1 MSGGRRAFASTLLF
15 LSGLTGLV
23 YELAW
28 SKRLANVLGNS
39 GQAHAVVLATFMG
52 GLALGAFVFGRAADR
67 ARRPLALYGV
77 LELGVGLYALV
88 FPWLLSGLE
97 QVYVALAPSLGGSVK
112 VSARLLLASAAL
124 LPPTLLMGGSVP
136 AMTKHLTRAL
146 GGAQRE
152 LSLVYAVNS
161 LGAAFGCLLAGLVLV
176 PARGLL
182 ITERSAAG
190 LNVLLAV
197 AALVLGRRSGAGA
210 EDPPRSEGADLAPAQ
225 YGPRAVQIALVG
237 TALAGFTSMLYET
250 TWIRLLSIVI
260 GGTSYAFTLI
270 LTAFIIG
277 IALGS
282 FWLSRRADDDALL
295 TFGRMQLALAAA
307 VCVALPTY
315 ERLPYVFIQLNHAL
329 EHAPTAWPLYQFLT
343 FFFCGAVLVLPAFFL
358 GAGFP
363 AAARVALSSIE
374 RVGGEL
380 GRVYVWNT
388 AGTVS
393 GSLLGGLLLLPWLG
407 LEGNFVVGLVLN
419 VSAAGLALLFG
430 GRPVGRATKLIV
442 AATAV
447 LVIVFAVANR
457 GWSHTVV
464 SAGRY
469 SEWKQSFPS
478 YAAFK
483 AEVDARSQLVF
494 YEDDVFASV
503 MVGTQPEDR
512 RFLRINGKVDG
523 SNGDDADTQ
532 VLAAHLGVLFH
543 ERPVKRVLVV
553 GIGAGITLGSLLA
566 HPIEHLDVVEI
577 SPAVIQAAKLFA
589 EDNRR
594 ALDDPRCHVHVED
607 ARTFLALAQE
617 PYDLI
622 VSVPSNPWVSGVAGL
637 FSTDF
642 FEIAKTKLA
651 PGGRIV
657 QWIHTYAS
665 NLPTVQLV
673 IRTLRHSF
681 PHGTTWVGPDDL
693 VLVASLTPQQFDV
706 ESVAAKLERPEVR
719 DDLARV
725 RVHELTTLLARQV
738 HSDRGQLEVAGEGPV
753 NTDDHNRL
761 EYGSPVGY
769 FVSER
774 VSVPDERTGPS
785 QGSALWLH
793 DYVKTHPLTAAQAKD
808 IYGSLAWVHAP
819 KDALKRAA
827 AEHWLSLS
835 PDDVEARVAVAE
847 CALAQGNAGRAQDVL
862 APAIS
867 QGHREPATV
876 AAWLDAQRN
885 RVRREAAPWNVVD
898 VASTVELGRQVAA
911 EHPRHEA
918 LQEALRSL
926 EASL

>member
-1 MSGGRRAFASTLLF
+1 MSGGRRAVASTLLF

-67 ARRPLALYGV
+67 ARRPLALYGA
-77 LELGVGLYALV
+77 LELGVGVYAV
-88 FPWLLSGLE
+88 CFPWFLGALE
-97 QVYVALAPSLGGSVK
+97 RVYLELAPSLSGAIK
-112 VSARLLLASAAL
+112 VGARLLLASAAL

-146 GGAQRE
+146 GAARRE

-161 LGAAFGCLLAGLVLV
+161 LGAAFGCLLAGMLLV

-182 ITERSAAG
+182 VTERSAAA
-190 LNVLLAV
+190 LNVVLAL
-197 AALVLGRRSGAGA
+197 AALLLGARAPESAEVDGAA
-210 EDPPRSEGADLAPAQ
+210 DAAAPPTQFP
-225 YGPRAVQIALVG
+225 PRAVQIALVG

-282 FWLSRRADDDALL
+282 FWLSRREDRDALV
-295 TFGRMQLALAAA
+295 TFGHMQLGLAVA

-315 ERLPYVFIQLNHAL
+315 ERLPYVFIQLNGAL
-329 EHAPTAWPLYQFLT
+329 EHGAQAWPLYQFLT
-343 FFFCGAVLVLPAFFL
+343 FFFCGAVLVVPAFFL
-358 GAGFP
+358 GASFP
-363 AAARVALSSIE
+363 AAARVALSSVE

-388 AGTVS
+388 VGTVA
-393 GSLLGGLLLLPWLG
+393 GSLLGGLVLLPWLG
-407 LEGNFVVGLVLN
+407 LEGNFVVGLVMN
-419 VSAAGLALLFG
+419 VLAAGLALLAG
-430 GRPVGRATKLIV
+430 GRAVGRATRVAVPVV
-442 AATAV
+442 AALV
-447 LVIVFAVANR
+447 LLFAVANR
-457 GWSHTVV
+457 GWSQTVV

-469 SEWKQSFPS
+469 REWKQSFDS
-478 YAAFK
+478 YASFK
-483 AEVDARSQLVF
+483 AEVQARSRLVF

-503 MVGTQPEDR
+503 MVGTQGER
-512 RFLRINGKVDG
+512 SRFLRINGKVDG
-523 SNGDDADTQ
+523 SNGEDTDTQ
-532 VLAAHLGVLFH
+532 VLAAHLGVLLH
-543 ERPVKRVLVV
+543 ERPVRRVLVV
-553 GIGAGITLGSLLA
+553 GVGAGITLGALLT

-577 SPAVIQAAKLFA
+577 SPAVIEAAKLFA
-589 EDNRR
+589 EDNRH

-607 ARTFLALAQE
+607 ARTFLTLARE

-642 FEIAKTKLA
+642 FEVAKTKLS

-657 QWIHTYAS
+657 QWIHTYES
-665 NLPTVQLV
+665 NLPMVQLV

-681 PHGTTWVGPDDL
+681 PHGTTWVGPEDL
-693 VLVASLTPQQFDV
+693 VLVAGLTPQTLDV
-706 ESVAAKLERPEVR
+706 DAVQAKLQRPEVR

-725 RVHELTTLLARQV
+725 RVHDLVTLLARQV
-738 HSDRGQLEVAGEGPV
+738 HSDRGQLEAAGEGSV

-769 FVSER
+769 FVAQA
-774 VSVPDERTGPS
+774 VAVPDERTGPA
-785 QGSALWLH
+785 QGATLWLH
-793 DYVKTHPLTAAQAKD
+793 DYLSAHPLSAAQAKD
-808 IYGSLAWVHAP
+808 IYGSYAWVHSP
-819 KDALKRAA
+819 KDALVRAA
-827 AEHWLSLS
+827 AEQWLTLA

-847 CALAQGNAGRAQDVL
+847 AALAQGDAGRAQDVL
-862 APAIS
+862 AEPIS

-885 RVRREAAPWNVVD
+885 RLRREAAPWNRVD
-898 VASTVELGRQVAA
+898 VAGALALGRAVAGA
-911 EHPRHEA
+911 HPTHEGLREA
-918 LQEALRSL
+918 LSRLEGSL
-926 EASL
+926 